1 MRFKKL
7 NIEVSHTFWIEAF
20 ESKGLSLTQGDL
32 GRLRLSSRTRKLQ
45 LIIKD
50 KLFAITLREPV
61 LFNDIALGFDRANAN
76 LVEISR
82 VHQQKDWPHER
93 MQLELALASFNGPE
107 IELGPIDIALDPRT
121 IEQAR
126 AADVGEDFDSIKQAL
141 EQRCTLNLTVGS
153 KEQYAIAV
161 LGEGALDQLK
171 RIEQNE
177 GEITN
182 VDEALQQK
190 IKSGLVLLG
199 DDLQL
204 AVQQYSAVEYDY
216 LGVRKLVTRSH
227 TAPTRTLRL
236 VKLQLSFNEQQQ
248 QMALLATQ
256 QLSKIIADQKGYL
269 STWDRYGQ
277 SEGEQ
282 LLKRARDIGRIQV
295 SPECCEISGEAG
307 NHLSVYIDRDLR
319 SLLTTQDTLL
329 MVSPET
335 SITHLDNPDMDWQ
348 SLSQQ
353 MLEEY
358 KAKKGF
364 DSGLSSW
371 DQQSSVESEDPD
383 PEPKE
388 NLTRAASEPDQFLK
402 VIRVEEKRIVVE
414 GVGMPSSEVTLV
426 QSILGDQVQVERRMA
441 ARNAIIEGKS
451 AMPHLGL
458 LIEDGALLPGRRAQR
473 PEIEPLSNFVEA
485 KIFPKNSPTEIQKKA
500 IKLALNTPDIAIIQ
514 GPPGTGKTTVITA
527 IIERL
532 NQELDKSKSI
542 QGDILVSGYQHDAV
556 ENLLSRLSVNGLP
569 AIKFGRRSGEQEQSN
584 STDIK
589 LDEWRLKT
597 VKQIY
602 QQAPELKE
610 SIAYLQLEND
620 AIAYAARPSDSAALR
635 LVNKA
640 KALLTGFPKSDE
652 LIGLLKALSSELGSQ
667 YLSEQD
673 GDGMRL
679 LRALRLTKPA
689 FLDDGSNRAAALKA
703 WLDEQDITIEE
714 AYSKA
719 LQQAMIWRPE
729 NDLNFLPQLKEA
741 KQKLLKQFT
750 PRPQLKRAL
759 AREDVKLAI
768 QRALDFL
775 QDNSR
780 QQSKNRALIE
790 YLSDLE
796 GNPNLVQEALAEY
809 NLVYGATT
817 GQSEGEVIRRFKS
830 KSGDGKGYLQYGTV
844 IVDEAARASPRDLM
858 IPMVQAKDRIILV
871 GDHRQLPHM
880 IDESLLEKIESEFE
894 DTDWQGGKEEFNQHI
909 KESMFEYLF
918 NRAKQLEQQDGKPR
932 TITLDAQ
939 YRSHPLL
946 GQFASDQ
953 FYKPYNEGYES
964 PLPASHFSQSLF
976 GIENKAAVWLDVPA
990 RLGDEDR
997 NTSKSLFRKAEAKI
1011 IAEQLQQ
1018 WIDSEQG
1025 ANLSFGVIS
1034 FYKAQVDEVMK
1045 ALAEYHITEQDEEGE
1060 NYVITRQYQMLFDGE
1075 GKPIEERLR
1084 IGTVDSFQ
1092 GMEFDVVFLS
1102 MVRSQSDKSSF
1113 LQERNFSAK
1122 EQQRVFGHLMSKSRL
1137 CVSVTRQKKVL
1148 VLVGDSQLVQSP
1160 IAEQAVPELQ
1170 AFYELCK
1177 NHSQGVLLT

>member
-1 MRFKKL
+1 MRFKQL
-7 NIEVSHTFWIEAF
+7 NIEISHTFWIEPL
-20 ESKGLSLTQGDL
+20 ESKGLSFAQGDL
-32 GRLRLSSRTRKLQ
+32 GQLRLSSRTGKLQ
-45 LIIKD
+45 LIIKG

-61 LFNDIALGFDRANAN
+61 LFNEIALGFDRANAN

-82 VHQQKDWPHER
+82 VHHQKDWPQER
-93 MQLELALASFNGPE
+93 MQIELALASFNGPE
-107 IELGPIDIALDPRT
+107 IELGPVDIALDPRAL
-121 IEQAR
+121 EQAQ
-126 AADVGEDFDSIKQAL
+126 AAELGKNFDDIKLAL
-141 EQRCTLNLTVGS
+141 EQRCTLSLTDEPE
-153 KEQYAIAV
+153 EQYAIAV

-171 RIEQNE
+171 QIERNE
-177 GEITN
+177 SDITSI
-182 VDEALQQK
+182 DEALQQE
-190 IKSGLVLLG
+190 IKSGLILLG
-199 DDLQL
+199 DNLQL
-204 AVQQYSAVEYDY
+204 AVQQYSAVEFDY

-227 TAPTRTLRL
+227 RAPTRTLRL
-236 VKLQLSFNEQQQ
+236 VRLQLSFSEQQQ

-269 STWDRYGQ
+269 STWDRYGE

-282 LLKRARDIGRIQV
+282 LLKRARDIGRIEV
-295 SPECCEISGEAG
+295 TPESFEISGEAG
-307 NHLSVYIDRDLR
+307 NQLSVYVDRDLR
-319 SLLTTQDTLL
+319 NLLTTQDSLL

-335 SITHLDNPDMDWQ
+335 PVIHLDDPEMGWQ
-348 SLSQQ
+348 AFSMQ
-353 MLEEY
+353 MLEDY

-371 DQQSSVESEDPD
+371 EQQPNAEHEDAEQGSSKQAVSEQ
-383 PEPKE
+383 
-388 NLTRAASEPDQFLK
+388 NQFLE
-402 VIRVEEKRIVVE
+402 IISIEQNRIVIKGVE
-414 GVGMPSSEVTLV
+414 KPSDKMTLV

-441 ARNAIIEGKS
+441 ARNAIVEGKS

-458 LIEDGALLPGRRAQR
+458 LIEEGGLLPSGRAQR
-473 PEIEPLSNFVEA
+473 PDIKPLTSFVKT
-485 KIFPKNSPTEIQKKA
+485 KIFPKNPPTEIQKKA
-500 IKLALNTPDIAIIQ
+500 IKIALNTPDITIIQ

-532 NQELDKSKSI
+532 NQELDKSKSV

-556 ENLLSRLSVNGLP
+556 ENLLSRLSVNDLP
-569 AIKFGRRSGEQEQSN
+569 AIKFGQRSGEQEQSN

-597 VKQIY
+597 VEKIY
-602 QQAPELKE
+602 QHAPELKE
-610 SIAYLQLEND
+610 SIAYLQLEHD

-640 KALLTGFPKSDE
+640 KALVTGIPGADK
-652 LIGLLKALSSELGSQ
+652 LINLLKALSRDLASQ
-667 YLSEQD
+667 HLSEQQE
-673 GDGMRL
+673 GVRL
-679 LRALRLTKPA
+679 LRALRLSKPA
-689 FLDDGSNRAAALKA
+689 FMDDGATRAAALVA
-703 WLDEQDITIEE
+703 WLNKQGITIDA
-714 AYSKA
+714 AYLKT

-729 NDLNFLPQLKEA
+729 NDLDFLPQLKEV
-741 KQKLLKQFT
+741 KQQLLKQFT
-750 PRPQLKRAL
+750 PRPQLKRVL
-759 AREDVKLAI
+759 AREDVQLAI
-768 QRALDFL
+768 QDALDLL

-796 GNPNLVQEALAEY
+796 GNPYLVQEALAEY

-880 IDESLLEKIESEFE
+880 IDESLLEQMEKESE
-894 DTDWQGGKEEFNQHI
+894 DANDHQDGRDQFNQHI
-909 KESMFEYLF
+909 KQSMFEYLF

-946 GQFASDQ
+946 GEFASEQ
-953 FYKPYNEGYES
+953 FYEPYGEGYQS
-964 PLPASHFSQSLF
+964 PLPASHFSQQLE
-976 GIENKAAVWLDVPA
+976 GIEDKAAVWLDAPA
-990 RLGDEDR
+990 RLGAEER
-997 NTSKSLFRKAEAKI
+997 NASKSRFRKAEAEL
-1011 IAEQLQQ
+1011 IAKQLKQ

-1025 ANLSFGVIS
+1025 KGLSFGVIS
-1034 FYKAQVDEVMK
+1034 FYKAQVNEVMK
-1045 ALAEYHITEQDEEGE
+1045 ALAKYQITEQDEEG
-1060 NYVITRQYQMLFDGE
+1060 NYVIAKDYQMLFDND

-1102 MVRSQSDKSSF
+1102 MVRSQPDNSKL
-1113 LQERNFSAK
+1113 LQERDVSAK
-1122 EQQRVFGHLMSKSRL
+1122 QQQRVFGHLMSKSRL

-1160 IAEQAVPELQ
+1160 LAEQAVPELQ
-1170 AFYELCK
+1170 AFYKLCK

>member
-7 NIEVSHTFWIEAF
+7 NIEVNHTFWIEPL
-20 ESKGLSLTQGDL
+20 ESKGLSFRQGDL
-32 GRLRLSSRTRKLQ
+32 GQLRFSSRTGKLQ

-50 KLFAITLREPV
+50 KLFAITLREPI
-61 LFNDIALGFDRANAN
+61 LFNELALGFDRANAN
-76 LVEISR
+76 LVEIRR
-82 VHQQKDWPHER
+82 VHQQKDWPQER
-93 MQLELALASFNGPE
+93 IQLELALASFNGPE

-126 AADVGEDFDSIKQAL
+126 AADVGEDFDSIKKTL
-141 EQRCTLNLTVGS
+141 EQRCTLNLTGELE
-153 KEQYAIAV
+153 EQYAIAV

-171 RIEQNE
+171 QIEQSE
-177 GEITN
+177 GGITS

-190 IKSGLVLLG
+190 IKNGLVLLG

-204 AVQQYSAVEYDY
+204 AVQKYSAVEYDY

-295 SPECCEISGEAG
+295 SPECCEISGDAG

-335 SITHLDNPDMDWQ
+335 SITHLDNPDMDWHAF
-348 SLSQQ
+348 SQQ

-371 DQQSSVESEDPD
+371 GQQSSVESEDPESKD
-383 PEPKE
+383 
-388 NLTRAASEPDQFLK
+388 NLTQAASEPDQFLK

-426 QSILGDQVQVERRMA
+426 QSIQGDKSQVERRMA

-458 LIEDGALLPGRRAQR
+458 LIEDGALLPGGRAQR
-473 PEIEPLSNFVEA
+473 PDIEPLSNFVEA
-485 KIFPKNSPTEIQKKA
+485 KIFPKNPPTEIQKKA

-556 ENLLSRLSVNGLP
+556 ENLLSRLSVNDLP
-569 AIKFGRRSGEQEQSN
+569 AIKFGQRSGEQEQSN

-602 QQAPELKE
+602 QQVPELKE

-640 KALLTGFPKSDE
+640 KALLTGLPESDE
-652 LIGLLKALSSELGSQ
+652 LIGLLKALSSELGIQ
-667 YLSEQD
+667 YLSEQV
-673 GDGMRL
+673 GDGLRL
-679 LRALRLTKPA
+679 LRALRLSKPA
-689 FLDDGSNRAAALKA
+689 FWDDGPNRVAALMVWFDA
-703 WLDEQDITIEE
+703 QGITIEE
-714 AYSKA
+714 TYLKTF
-719 LQQAMIWRPE
+719 QQAMIWRPE

-741 KQKLLKQFT
+741 KQQLLKQFM
-750 PRPQLKRAL
+750 PRPQLKRSL
-759 AREDVKLAI
+759 ARDDVKLAI
-768 QRALDFL
+768 QRALDLL
-775 QDNSR
+775 QGNRR

-830 KSGDGKGYLQYGTV
+830 KSGKGYLQYGTV

-880 IDESLLEKIESEFE
+880 VDESLLEKMESELE
-894 DTDWQGGKEEFNQHI
+894 DTDWQGAKEEFNQHI

-918 NRAKQLEQQDGKPR
+918 NRAKQLEKQDGKPR

-946 GQFASDQ
+946 GQFASEQ
-953 FYKPYNEGYES
+953 FYEPYGEGYKS
-964 PLPASHFSQSLF
+964 PLSAEDFTHQLE
-976 GIENKAAVWLDVPA
+976 GIEEKAAVWIDVPA
-990 RLGDEDR
+990 GLGDEAR
-997 NTSKSLFRKAEAKI
+997 NASKSRFRKAEAKE
-1011 IAEQLQQ
+1011 IAKKLQQ

-1025 ANLSFGVIS
+1025 KNLSFGVIS

-1045 ALAEYHITEQDEEGE
+1045 ALAESHITEQDEEGR
-1060 NYVITRQYQMLFDGE
+1060 YVIARQYQMLFDGE

-1084 IGTVDSFQ
+1084 IGTVDAFQ

-1102 MVRSQSDKSSF
+1102 MVRSQSDKSIF
-1113 LQERNFSAK
+1113 LQGRNFTAK

-1137 CVSVTRQKKVL
+1137 CVSVTRQKKAL
-1148 VLVGDSQLVQSP
+1148 VLVGDSQLIQSP
-1160 IAEQAVPELQ
+1160 LAEQAVPELQ

-1177 NHSQGVLLT
+1177 NHLQGVLLP